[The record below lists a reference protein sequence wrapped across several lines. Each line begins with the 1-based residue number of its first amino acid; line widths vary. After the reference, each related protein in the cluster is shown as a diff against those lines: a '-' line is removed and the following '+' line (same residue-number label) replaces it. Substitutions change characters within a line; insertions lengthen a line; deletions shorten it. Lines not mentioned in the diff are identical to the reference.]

1 MTTHTLPVAIIGA
14 GPVGLAAAVQV
25 LQRGMTPIVLEAG
38 PAAGNNVSSWGHV
51 RVFSP
56 WKYNVDS
63 AARELLESSGWTMPD
78 PERFPTGR
86 EIVEQY
92 LIPLANHP
100 ELSPHVRYDSRVVA
114 VTRLNRDKM
123 KDADREQSPFLLRVR
138 SADGTETT
146 VTASAVIDTSGT
158 VDTPNPLGTG
168 GIPAVGERNVS
179 DRIVYGVPDLLNRD
193 RDRYAGKRVLVVG
206 SGDSAFNALLDLIR
220 LKEEEPS
227 TDIRWAVRKSAGD
240 ISFGGGENDALPER
254 GALGQKVQRI
264 VASGQVELY
273 SGFLLTELE
282 RTGHGVIA
290 RSQDQIIPEVDEIIG
305 VTGYRPDLQM
315 LREVRLS
322 LDPAVE
328 SPTPLAPL
336 IDPNIHSCGT
346 VRPHGAN
353 ELAQPEPNFYIAGMK
368 SYGRA
373 PTFLMITGYEQVRSI
388 AAALAGDWES
398 ARDVHLELPETG
410 VCTAGV
416 PGLQLEP
423 AGVAVGSGRSDSS
436 CCEPTCCG

>member
-1 MTTHTLPVAIIGA
+1 MTSSTLPVAIIGA

-25 LQRGMTPIVLEAG
+25 QQRGMTPIVLEAG
-38 PAAGNNVSSWGHV
+38 PSAGHNISSWGHV

-56 WKYNVDS
+56 WKYNVDA
-63 AARELLESSGWTMPD
+63 AARELLESTGWTMPD
-78 PERFPTGR
+78 PEHFPTGQ

-92 LIPLANHP
+92 LVPLSEHP
-100 ELSPHVRYDSRVVA
+100 DLASMIRYDSRVIA
-114 VTRLNRDKM
+114 VSRMNRDKM
-123 KDADREQSPFLLRVR
+123 KDAGREQSPFLLRVR
-138 SADGTETT
+138 ASDGAEST

-168 GIPAVGERNVS
+168 GIPAVGES
-179 DRIVYGVPDLLNRD
+179 QAADRIVYGVPDLLNQER
-193 RDRYAGKRVLVVG
+193 RRYAGKRVLVVG
-206 SGDSAFNALLDLIR
+206 SGDSAFNALLDLIK
-220 LKEEEPS
+220 LKEEDPS
-227 TDIRWAVRKSAGD
+227 TQILWAVRKSAGN

-264 VASGQVELY
+264 VATGQVTLY

-282 RTGHGVIA
+282 RTEHGVIA
-290 RSQDQIIPEVDEIIG
+290 RSEDQEIPEVDEIIG
-305 VTGYRPDLQM
+305 VTGYRPNLEM

-328 SPTPLAPL
+328 SPVELAPL

-346 VRPHGAN
+346 VRPHGAI
-353 ELAQPEPNFYIAGMK
+353 ELSQPEPNLYIAGMK

-373 PTFLMITGYEQVRSI
+373 PTFLMLTGYEQVRSI

-410 VCTAGV
+410 VCTAGS
-416 PGLQLEP
+416 PGLKLEP
-423 AGVAVGSGRSDSS
+423 AGVAAGSSG
-436 CCEPTCCG
+436 CCGGSC